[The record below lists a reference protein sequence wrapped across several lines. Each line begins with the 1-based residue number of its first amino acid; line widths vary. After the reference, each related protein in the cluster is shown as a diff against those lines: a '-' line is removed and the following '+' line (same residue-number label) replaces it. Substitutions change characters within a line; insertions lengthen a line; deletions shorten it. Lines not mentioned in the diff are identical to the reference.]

1 MTAPSLSF
9 DSLFDPDF
17 LARVQQFALTS
28 SRVEKGGRLA
38 DQASSA
44 RGQGIDFADFRP
56 YVPGDDLRAID
67 WNIYRRLDRLFVRVF
82 EERQDMPVYFLIDI
96 SRSMFTGESPR
107 IHAGLRTTLALAAIV
122 LGQHDSVAL
131 FPFAEAMTIQ
141 TRNLSGK
148 ASLVRVAR
156 QLADYA
162 PAGGT
167 ALALSIERLASMRL
181 RRGLVVVVSD
191 FFDDAGL
198 DQVLP
203 ALGLLQHRTLL
214 VQLTRPEDGDPTRH
228 PALAGDVAI
237 EDVETG
243 RQIELTITPEVLE
256 RYRQAYRAFNEQL
269 LAYSLTHGHALARI
283 DASRDVLEQL
293 GELFLGGRLAV

>member
-9 DSLFDPDF
+9 EALFDPDF
-17 LARVQQFALTS
+17 LARVQQFALS
-28 SRVEKGGRLA
+28 ASRVEKGGRLA
-38 DQASSA
+38 DQSSSA

-131 FPFAEAMTIQ
+131 FPFSDAMTVQ

-148 ASLVRVAR
+148 ASLMRVAR
-156 QLADYA
+156 HLADYQS
-162 PAGGT
+162 AGGT

-181 RRGLVVVVSD
+181 RRGLVVIVSD
-191 FFDDAGL
+191 FFDDSGL

-203 ALGLLQHRTLL
+203 ALGLLQHRILL
-214 VQLTRPEDGDPTRH
+214 VQLTRPEDSDPTRH

-237 EDVETG
+237 EDAETG

-256 RYRQAYRAFNEQL
+256 RYRQAYRAFSEEL
-269 LAYSLTHGHALARI
+269 LAHSLTYGHALARI

-293 GELFLGGRLAV
+293 GELFLGGRLAI